1 MAQRRMFSIAV
12 IDTDK
17 FNDMPISA
25 RLLYYEL
32 GMRADDDGFV
42 DSPKKI
48 IKMVGCSE
56 DDLKS
61 LIVKGFVICFDSG
74 VIVITHWKMHNY
86 IQADRYKKSI
96 YQEERSKLK
105 LENNIYSLSD
115 LSAVDTE
122 CIQDVSEMDTQ
133 DRLGKDRLSKVRL
146 DNNMSTSVDGRNAF
160 DYQSVINSF
169 NSICI
174 SLPKVQKLTDTR
186 KKKIKNTSKLLGELT
201 FEDVFCKV
209 ESSDF
214 LSGRNGKWTAC
225 CFDWILNPTNLTK
238 IIEGN
243 YANKQ
248 NATANTQRNY
258 EGDFWDE

>member
-42 DSPKKI
+42 ASPKKI

-169 NSICI
+169 NSICV
-174 SLPKVQKLTDTR
+174 SLPTVQKLTDKRR
-186 KKKIKNTSKLLGELT
+186 KRMKNAKKILGEMS
-201 FEDVFCKV
+201 FEEFFRII

-214 LSGRNGKWTAC
+214 LTGRNGVWNGC
-225 CFDWILNPTNLTK
+225 GFDWIFNPANLTK

-248 NATANTQRNY
+248 STTTNTQRNY

>member
-1 MAQRRMFSIAV
+1 MAQRRMFSLAV

-32 GMRADDDGFV
+32 GMRADDDGFIA
-42 DSPKKI
+42 SPKKI

-61 LIVKGFVICFDSG
+61 LIVKGFVICFESG

-86 IQADRYKKSI
+86 IQNDRYRKSI
-96 YQEERSKLK
+96 YQEERSKLN
-105 LENNIYSLSD
+105 LSNNIYSLSD
-115 LSAVDTE
+115 ISKVDTE
-122 CIQDVSEMDTQ
+122 CIQDVSIMDTQ
-133 DRLGKDRLSKVRL
+133 DRLGKDSLGKDRLEIDKY
-146 DNNMSTSVDGRNAF
+146 MSTSVDSSAHF
-160 DYQSVINSF
+160 DYKTIVNSF

-174 SLPKVQKLTDTR
+174 SLPKVQKMTEIR
-186 KKKIKNTSKLLGELT
+186 KKKIKNLQKHLGDT
-201 FEDVFCKV
+201 AVEDYFSMV

-214 LSGRNGKWTAC
+214 LTGRTGKWTGC
-225 CFDWILNPTNLTK
+225 NFDWALKPENITK
-238 IIEGN
+238 VIEGN

-248 NATANTQRNY
+248 VIPNKRIY
-258 EGDFWDE
+258 KEEEW

>member
-1 MAQRRMFSIAV
+1 MFTLAV

-42 DSPKKI
+42 ASPKKI
-48 IKMVGCSE
+48 VKMVGCSE

-86 IQADRYKKSI
+86 IQNDRYRKSI

-105 LENNIYSLSD
+105 LDDNVYSLSD
-115 LSAVDTE
+115 ISVMDTE
-122 CIQDVSEMDTQ
+122 CIHVVSELDTQ
-133 DRLGKDRLSKVRL
+133 DRLGKDRLGKDRL
-146 DNNMSTSVDGRNAF
+146 DIESPSTQVDTRNAF
-160 DYQSVINSF
+160 DYQSVVELF
-169 NSICI
+169 NSICV
-174 SLPKVQKLTDTR
+174 SLPAVQKLTDKRR
-186 KKKIKNTSKLLGELT
+186 KRIKNAAQLLGGIT
-201 FEDVFCKV
+201 FSDFFRIVED
-209 ESSDF
+209 SDF
-214 LSGRNGKWTAC
+214 LTGRNGNWSGC
-225 CFDWILNPTNLTK
+225 GFDWIMNPSNLTK

-243 YANKQ
+243 YNNKTTSSEQ
-248 NATANTQRNY
+248 LKARDY
-258 EGDFWDE
+258 DEEF